1 MFRGSVL
8 NSYQMIPHSDDSTY
22 GLKLHS
28 TISFKELVGDWEID
42 LDDGRRIGVVETDL
56 LARVRILQI
65 AIGWYSIS
73 LINGWFVDSTIHS
86 LELW

>member
-8 NSYQMIPHSDDSTY
+8 NSYQMIPHSDDSAY

-28 TISFKELVGDWEID
+28 TISFKELVSDWEVD
-42 LDDGRRIGVVETDL
+42 LGNGKRIGAVETDL
-56 LARVRILQI
+56 FSYFRILQI

-73 LINGWFVDSTIHS
+73 LINGWFVDSRIHS

>member
-1 MFRGSVL
+1 
-8 NSYQMIPHSDDSTY
+8 MIPHSDDSAY

-28 TISFKELVGDWEID
+28 TISFKELVSDWEVD
-42 LDDGRRIGVVETDL
+42 LGNGKRIGAVETDL
-56 LARVRILQI
+56 LVRFRILQI

>member
-8 NSYQMIPHSDDSTY
+8 NSYQMIPHSDDSAY

-28 TISFKELVGDWEID
+28 TISFKELVSDWEVD
-42 LDDGRRIGVVETDL
+42 LGNGKRIGAVETDL
-56 LARVRILQI
+56 LVRFRILQI